1 MNTAAIPTA
10 EHRREAMPLGTP
22 AGAADSGGHVEAI
35 RNSETGIPVPPVR
48 AISAIHR
55 ASLA

>member
-1 MNTAAIPTA
+1 
-10 EHRREAMPLGTP
+10 MPLGTP
-22 AGAADSGGHVEAI
+22 AGAADSGRHIEAI
-35 RNSETGIPVPPVR
+35 RNAETGTPVPPVR